1 MIDDSRTRPTPV
13 RLSPPPLSRK
23 RYPVHKWRTPLI
35 LTVVTCIVVLGGWW
49 GWRAF
54 MHPEANVPP
63 CVSQSASQLSTSQVQ
78 LRVIN
83 AGTVRGRANEVAG
96 IMRAQGF
103 VIASTGNASPSPSSQ
118 ATPAPGV
125 TVPVTIV
132 GTSTED
138 PEVQLVA
145 GFFPGAAV
153 TADGRPDHRVDVIV
167 SDTSAMPL
175 QSAERTVPIPN
186 GVICLP
192 AGAASTGN

>member
-1 MIDDSRTRPTPV
+1 M
-13 RLSPPPLSRK
+13 
-23 RYPVHKWRTPLI
+23 HKWRTPLI

-132 GTSTED
+132 GT
-138 PEVQLVA
+138 
-145 GFFPGAAV
+145 
-153 TADGRPDHRVDVIV
+153 
-167 SDTSAMPL
+167 
-175 QSAERTVPIPN
+175 
-186 GVICLP
+186 
-192 AGAASTGN
+192 